1 MKKQIS
7 DNDVVKIRKKK
18 KNFSLNILYF
28 YKLST
33 TQAPAKEWDVKDVF
47 VPQMPDEWEW
57 DVGSVLLTLF
67 WLKGWVK
74 IT

>member
-18 KNFSLNILYF
+18 TNFSLNILYF

-47 VPQMPDEWEW
+47 VPQMPDEWE
-57 DVGSVLLTLF
+57 
-67 WLKGWVK
+67 
-74 IT
+74 

>member
-7 DNDVVKIRKKK
+7 DNDVIKIRIKTT
-18 KNFSLNILYF
+18 NFSLNILYF

-33 TQAPAKEWDVKDVF
+33 TQAPAKERDVKDVF